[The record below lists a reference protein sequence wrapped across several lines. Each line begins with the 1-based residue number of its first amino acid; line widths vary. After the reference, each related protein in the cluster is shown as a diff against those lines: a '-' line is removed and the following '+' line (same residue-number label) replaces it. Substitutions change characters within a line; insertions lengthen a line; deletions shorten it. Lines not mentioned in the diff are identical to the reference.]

1 MDPTGLLLLIQVI
14 VLAVLLGVVVFFIL
28 ADRKKKPVPSAL
40 DDLRDVIQQTR
51 DLSGNF
57 QEQIQIN
64 VELVNRVL
72 TELDD
77 KIREARLVIEG
88 LEKTYISARQARDYT
103 SSDVLKL
110 SSGGYGPEDISRIT
124 GIPLGEVQLMIK
136 MKNQDNA

>member
-40 DDLRDVIQQTR
+40 DDLRDVIQQTQ

-57 QEQIQIN
+57 QEQIQIK

-77 KIREARLVIEG
+77 KIREARLVMEG
-88 LEKTYISARQARDYT
+88 LEKTYISARQAKTTASVNR
-103 SSDVLKL
+103 
-110 SSGGYGPEDISRIT
+110 
-124 GIPLGEVQLMIK
+124 
-136 MKNQDNA
+136 

>member
-1 MDPTGLLLLIQVI
+1 MVT
-14 VLAVLLGVVVFFIL
+14 
-28 ADRKKKPVPSAL
+28 PVNLQLSHWNLEHTA
-40 DDLRDVIQQTR
+40 QQTR